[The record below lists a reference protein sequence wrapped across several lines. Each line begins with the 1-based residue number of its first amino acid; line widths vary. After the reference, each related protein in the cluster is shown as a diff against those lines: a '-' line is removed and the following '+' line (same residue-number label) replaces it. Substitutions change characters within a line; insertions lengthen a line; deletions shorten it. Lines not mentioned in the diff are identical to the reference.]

1 MIECE
6 TLKVVPIGFQ
16 QLIYAAKYNE
26 NMSRCRRRHIGCAI
40 GYRSGLLVS
49 AGFNGDH
56 GRNNSLIRDTCQH
69 DAVGKCGCMHAE
81 IRAICAMNRP
91 QDNSTIYPDTVVI
104 TAAPC
109 LPCAQAIL
117 DMWQRRIQTV
127 LFWEESEPGA
137 AGVAELINYGL
148 DVYRVPCPA

>member
-1 MIECE
+1 MIQCE

-16 QLIYAAKYNE
+16 QLLYAAKYNE
-26 NMSRCRRRHIGCAI
+26 NMSRCKRRHIGCAI
-40 GYRSGLLVS
+40 GTQAGILSS
-49 AGFNGDH
+49 ASFNGDH
-56 GRNNSLIRDTCQH
+56 GRNEKLIRESCAH

-81 IRAICAMNRP
+81 IRAICCIQRHHN
-91 QDNSTIYPDTVVI
+91 DNIYPDTVAI

-117 DMWQRRIQTV
+117 DMWRCDIKNV
-127 LFWEESEPGA
+127 LFWEESEPGE

-148 DVYRVPCPA
+148 NVWRVAPPA